1 MTEETEKTTVEVGQE
16 TPDQNPALNAPQINI
31 AENGLYEGMDAP
43 EGLGAVEPES
53 ESETPVET
61 PVEPEPL
68 PEPQYFIGDLE
79 EAKVLEAIQLAQQV
93 PDIRTNV
100 ERSVM
105 GRLGP
110 IAKEL
115 KDLRTSGLREFS
127 FDPETSP
134 GLKELTALDSGIGA
148 AMRKVLSELKVNSL
162 DVNAAIQP
170 LLDERLPASQAETY
184 DKFQDEM
191 LLQFVPDAFD
201 IGPTVE
207 FAAFMKTQPLDV
219 QDVLQGWGQEGAQ
232 AGQKNA
238 RVAIGAFQAFK
249 DAQKVAAGAADA
261 AARKEKAQTKNLQ
274 RSVEDGQ
281 AGNGGAGATS
291 GLSEQEALDAR
302 MKAQGLPFYLN
313 A

>member
-1 MTEETEKTTVEVGQE
+1 MIDKVDDKVATPTE
-16 TPDQNPALNAPQINI
+16 PQLNI
-31 AENGLYEGMDAP
+31 AENGLYDGMNAP
-43 EGLGAVEPES
+43 DPLDSSTENLGTEAVPSEP
-53 ESETPVET
+53 TPT
-61 PVEPEPL
+61 PAPTPAPTPE
-68 PEPQYFIGDLE
+68 YFIGDLE
-79 EAKVLEAIQLAQQV
+79 EAAVLEAILLAQQI
-93 PDIRTNV
+93 PDLRTNV

-134 GLKELTALDSGIGA
+134 GLKELVALDSGIGA
-148 AMRKVLSELKVNSL
+148 AMQKVLTELKVNSL

-170 LLDERLPASQAETY
+170 LLDEQLSAAQDKTH
-184 DKFQDEM
+184 DKFQDDL

-201 IGPTVE
+201 IGPTSE
-207 FAAFMKTQPLDV
+207 FTAFMKTQPLDA
-219 QDVLQGWGQEGAQ
+219 QDMLQGWGQEGAQ

-238 RVAIGAFQAFK
+238 RVAISAFLAFK
-249 DAQKVAAGAADA
+249 EAQKVVVDA
-261 AARKEKAQTKNLQ
+261 AAVAERKKQEQDKNLR

-281 AGNGGAGATS
+281 AGNGGAGAVS

-302 MKAQGLPFYLN
+302 MKEQGLPFYLN